1 MHDNPTTVLL
11 IEDIAADA
19 ELIQAALAGAGDN
32 SFRIEWVVSLVD
44 ALERLRQKE
53 VEVILLDL
61 ALSDGQGI
69 AAFDQLIKAAPKALI
84 LVLSGTSDEEIVHQA
99 MQLGAHDYF
108 SKAHIDAHW
117 LPRAL
122 RYVIERQ
129 TTRAALSNS
138 EARFRAISDSSP
150 LGIFVADALGSCVYT
165 NQAYHKISGLKLEQT
180 LGTNWSMAIHPEDRE
195 RVLAEWRIA
204 ARSLEPFQSEY
215 RFQQEGNS
223 VVWVRVNSAA
233 MRDDHD
239 GGRPSFGLVQT
250 VENISE
256 RKITESVLRASEEAL
271 FEEKERAQVTLNS
284 IGDAVLTTDLAGN
297 VTYLNLV
304 AEAMTGWSRE
314 SAVGR
319 PLAEV
324 FRIIDGKTRESAPNP
339 AQLAIKED
347 QTVGLA
353 INSVLIRRDGFES
366 AIEDSSA
373 PIHNREG
380 RVIGAVLVFHDV
392 SESRAVA
399 LRMAHLAQHD
409 FLTGLP
415 NRVLLTERCS
425 QAIGQANRHRKQVGL
440 LFLDLDFFKRIN
452 DSLGHAVGDQL
463 LQSVAERLV
472 ASVRATDT
480 VCRQGGDEFVI
491 LLAEI
496 EQPLDA
502 TYVAEKLLAA
512 FALPHLIEGH
522 ELHVSLSIGISIYPD
537 DGNNVDSVMQ
547 NADTAMFHAKAN
559 GRNKY
564 QFFRA
569 DMNTSAVRRLAI
581 ESSLRR
587 ALRQNEFLL
596 YYQPQ
601 IDLVSGA
608 MVGTEALIRWQDPEH
623 GLVSPGQFVPVA
635 EDSGLIVPIGRWV
648 LREACRQTLAWLDA
662 GLPAVP
668 VAVNI
673 SAIEFRHKDFLAGVA
688 RILKETGLNPRYL
701 ELELTESILM
711 QDAEASATTLQ
722 ALKAMGVRLAIDDF
736 GTGYSSLSYLKRFP
750 IDTLKID
757 QSFVRDIATDPDDG
771 TIVSAI
777 IGMGRNLNQ
786 RVIAEGVETHAQ
798 LEFLSARH
806 CNDGQGFL
814 FQPPLAADDFR
825 QFLEH
830 GASPLPELALV

>member
-1 MHDNPTTVLL
+1 MPESPTTVLL
-11 IEDIAADA
+11 IEDIDADA
-19 ELIQAALAGAGDN
+19 ELIQAALAGAGDS

-44 ALERLRQKE
+44 ALERLEQKE

-69 AAFDQLIKAAPKALI
+69 AAFDQLIKAAPNALI

-129 TTRAALSNS
+129 TTRVALSNS

-165 NQAYHKISGLKLEQT
+165 NQAYHKISGLNLEQT

-233 MRDDHD
+233 MRDDQ
-239 GGRPSFGLVQT
+239 GNGRKLFGLVQT

-256 RKITESVLRASEEAL
+256 RKAAEEAL
-271 FEEKERAQVTLNS
+271 FDEKERAQVTLNS
-284 IGDAVLTTDLAGN
+284 IGDAVLTTDLACN

-304 AEAMTGWSRE
+304 AETMTGWSRE
-314 SAVGR
+314 AAMGR

-324 FRIIDGKTRESAPNP
+324 FRIIDGKTREAAPNP

-347 QTVGLA
+347 RTVGLA
-353 INSVLIRRDGFES
+353 INSVLIRRDGFEA

-373 PIHNREG
+373 PIHKRDG

-392 SESRAVA
+392 SESRTVA

-415 NRVLLTERCS
+415 NRVLLTERCT
-425 QAIGQANRHRKQVGL
+425 QAIGQANRHKKQVGL

-452 DSLGHAVGDQL
+452 DSLGHAIGDQL
-463 LQSVAERLV
+463 LQSVADRLV
-472 ASVRATDT
+472 AGVRTTDT

-512 FALPHLIEGH
+512 FAMPHLIEGH

-581 ESSLRR
+581 E
-587 ALRQNEFLL
+587 A
-596 YYQPQ
+596 
-601 IDLVSGA
+601 
-608 MVGTEALIRWQDPEH
+608 
-623 GLVSPGQFVPVA
+623 
-635 EDSGLIVPIGRWV
+635 
-648 LREACRQTLAWLDA
+648 
-662 GLPAVP
+662 
-668 VAVNI
+668 
-673 SAIEFRHKDFLAGVA
+673 
-688 RILKETGLNPRYL
+688 
-701 ELELTESILM
+701 
-711 QDAEASATTLQ
+711 
-722 ALKAMGVRLAIDDF
+722 
-736 GTGYSSLSYLKRFP
+736 
-750 IDTLKID
+750 
-757 QSFVRDIATDPDDG
+757 
-771 TIVSAI
+771 
-777 IGMGRNLNQ
+777 
-786 RVIAEGVETHAQ
+786 
-798 LEFLSARH
+798 
-806 CNDGQGFL
+806 
-814 FQPPLAADDFR
+814 
-825 QFLEH
+825 
-830 GASPLPELALV
+830 